1 MGLKYTGSF
10 DSIRNN
16 NSRYIVNIYQESY
29 NGDPITVILGATPV
43 VQEWQED
50 DPLAPIKGS
59 TLTIN
64 LTTSGGLSLLDF
76 YSDNDNEYLV
86 RLIGD
91 DVAGSSTVLFEGYI
105 LQDDCSEIQV
115 DFVHT
120 ITLTAS
126 DNLGTIK
133 DINLGRAAELFGDV
147 ITLSSI
153 NCVFNPSGPYIVIDV
168 PTWNVQPGQTFT
180 IDGTA
185 FTMVANLGQID
196 LTYTGWC
203 IQIVEEIPTL
213 VIGTF
218 DITYREIVSLDGYIP
233 LITFIKLC
241 LRATYLSLPLSVI
254 NHITP
259 TDGEIYVDNGDT
271 RIFEDVTLLGN
282 TFLKNNE
289 YMSCYD
295 VLEIIMK
302 RFNMSCFQS
311 LNSWW
316 VVRYPDLFLDYQEGE
331 TLVDYY
337 KYSADTFNYFDKF
350 TINKSFIIA
359 TNNYVETGLLK
370 SIIRPYRRTLE
381 TFNYVQP
388 EDLLCNSQFTDLG
401 PLRQVTT
408 GGGFTNYEYDLP
420 CWYNYDVSGPY
431 PDRFIRVVF
440 DADNRE
446 VDRYVVV
453 TGNNFSDPQSVQSAN
468 IELNEGDVIDY
479 TFQFST
485 DVSQPGS
492 VNTTFAIRITDGTT
506 TYYLQN
512 DGSWGA
518 TLGFNY
524 NTPSGSN
531 TNQWQNVIIK
541 SSRVPFACIM
551 NIFLAE
557 ATASPSDE
565 TRYKDLRLSLSY
577 FVAGQGQVNGH
588 SHTASQSRTLNN
600 NNDVEI
606 FIDNSER
613 SSIAG
618 TLFLTTQTGI
628 LQNKCTTWK
637 FGYGYNTGEPLNVYQ
652 NLGQVITSTYM
663 FQRYIPRTKFNG
675 NLLNIRNANG
685 VLSNLAIFSNE
696 FTGPELHNKMLLGSL
711 AIDYKNDSAEFT
723 MWEVFNRTISLP
735 ADNFTEFESYL
746 YNILYQ
752 FNYLYEN
759 N

>member
-1 MGLKYTGSF
+1 MGLKYTSSF
-10 DSIRNN
+10 DSIRSQ
-16 NSRYIVNIYQESY
+16 SRYIVNIYQESY
-29 NGDPITVILGATPV
+29 EGTSIPFILAGTPV

-76 YSDNDNEYLV
+76 YSDNDNEYNV
-86 RLIGD
+86 KLIGD
-91 DVAGSSTVLFEGYI
+91 DVTGTQTILFDGYI
-105 LQDDCSEIQV
+105 LQDDCTEVQV

-133 DINLGRAAELFGDV
+133 DISLDRAAFLFGDV
-147 ITLSSI
+147 TTL
-153 NCVFNPSGPYIVIDV
+153 PSVPMAFVPAGPYIVINV
-168 PTWNVQPGQTFT
+168 ATWDVQPGQTFT
-180 IDGTA
+180 IDGTP

-196 LTYTGWC
+196 LVYTGWC
-203 IQIVEEIPTL
+203 IQIVEAIPAL

-218 DITYREIVSLDGYIP
+218 DITYRQVVSLDGYIP

-241 LRATYLSLPLSVI
+241 LRSTYLDLTLSVI

-259 TDGEIYVDNGDT
+259 TDGEIFLDTGET
-271 RIFEDVTLLGN
+271 RILEDVTLLGN
-282 TFLKNNE
+282 TFLKNNQ

-311 LNSWW
+311 INSWW
-316 VVRYPDLFLDYQEGE
+316 IVRYPDLFLDYEEGE

-337 KYSADTFNYFDKF
+337 RYEETTFAYFDKF
-350 TINKSFIIA
+350 TINKSFVIG
-359 TNNYVETGLLK
+359 TGNYVETGLLK

-401 PLRQVTT
+401 PLRQITT
-408 GGGFTNYEYDLP
+408 GGGFTNREYDLP
-420 CWYNYDVSGPY
+420 CWYNYDGGSPY

-440 DADNRE
+440 EGERE
-446 VDRYVVV
+446 VERYAVV
-453 TGNNFSDPQSVQSAN
+453 TGNTFDSARSVQSED
-468 IELNEGDVIDY
+468 IELNAGDIIDY
-479 TFQFST
+479 TFQFRT

-492 VNTTFAIRITDGTT
+492 VNTTFAIRIKDGTST
-506 TYYLQN
+506 KYLQS
-512 DGSWGA
+512 DGSWGN
-518 TLGFNY
+518 TIGFVK
-524 NTPSGSN
+524 NTSAGKN
-531 TNQWQNVIIK
+531 TNEWQTVSIK
-541 SSRVPFACIM
+541 SDGLPFNAIM
-551 NIFLAE
+551 NVYLAE
-557 ATASPSDE
+557 ATTSTSDQ
-565 TRYKDLRLSLSY
+565 TWYKDLKLTISW
-577 FVAGQGQVNGH
+577 FVAGQGQINGH

-600 NNDVEI
+600 VNDVDI
-606 FIDNSER
+606 SIDNSGR
-613 SSIAG
+613 SSISG
-618 TLFLTTQTGI
+618 TLFLTSSTG
-628 LQNKCTTWK
+628 LFQDKCTTWQ
-637 FGYGYNTGEPLNVYQ
+637 FGYGYNTGIPTATYQ
-652 NLGQVITSTYM
+652 NLGELVTETYM

-685 VLSNLAIFSNE
+685 ILSNLAIFTNQ
-696 FTGPELHNKMLLGSL
+696 FTGPQLNNKMLLGSV

-723 MWEVFNRTISLP
+723 MWEVFNKTVVD
-735 ADNFTEFESYL
+735 ADNFADFEAYL
-746 YNILYQ
+746 FNILYE